1 MFSKKMMKDQQ
12 ALVTQNWWESS

>member
-12 ALVTQNWWESS
+12 ALVTQNWSESS